1 MRSVSLAGAGIAGL
15 SLILAG
21 ALSSATNANP
31 PAAAPIVVVPG
42 AENYTAAPSPF
53 PNGVMIA
60 VLSGNPSEA
69 GRPYTIR
76 IKLPD
81 GARVPVHTHGDTENV
96 TVIQGTFLVAIGDT
110 FDASKLKALPAGA
123 YVSIPPNLAHYA
135 MAKGPTIVDVSG
147 LGPESTNFLK

>member
-1 MRSVSLAGAGIAGL
+1 MRTLSLAGAGLGL
-15 SLILAG
+15 VLAG
-21 ALSSATNANP
+21 SLPFAAYP
-31 PAAAPIVVVPG
+31 VAAAPAPSVVVPG
-42 AENYTAAPSPF
+42 AEHYAAAPSPF

-60 VLSGNPSEA
+60 VLSGDPKMA
-69 GRPYTIR
+69 GAPYTLR

-81 GARVPVHTHGDTENV
+81 GARIPVHTHGGTENV
-96 TVIQGTFLVAIGDT
+96 TVITGTFLVAIGKT

-135 MAKGPTIVDVSG
+135 MAKGLTVVDVSG